1 MINFRLKI
9 TRKIGNRE
17 KTSEMSYQ
25 KDESLKSSII
35 KQTKNNV
42 IRKVDK
48 SWGEK
53 ERAWRNKS

>member
-1 MINFRLKI
+1 MNFRLKI

-17 KTSEMSYQ
+17 KNSKMSYQ
-25 KDESLKSSII
+25 KDESLESSII
-35 KQTKNNV
+35 KQAKNNV

>member
-1 MINFRLKI
+1 MNFRLKI

-17 KTSEMSYQ
+17 KNSEMSYQ

-42 IRKVDK
+42 IRKADK
-48 SWGEK
+48 S
-53 ERAWRNKS
+53 

>member
-1 MINFRLKI
+1 MV
-9 TRKIGNRE
+9 
-17 KTSEMSYQ
+17 
-25 KDESLKSSII
+25 SLKSSII
-35 KQTKNNV
+35 KQAKNNV

>member
-1 MINFRLKI
+1 
-9 TRKIGNRE
+9 
-17 KTSEMSYQ
+17 MSYQ